1 MQHGT
6 WKLSFHEKQ
15 MLTVIVIVTV
25 TVAAA
30 IVIDTGCNVDGIR
43 SFDGS
48 TQQLLD

>member
-1 MQHGT
+1 MKKQ
-6 WKLSFHEKQ
+6 KLL
-15 MLTVIVIVTV
+15 LTVIVIVTV

-30 IVIDTGCNVDGIR
+30 IVIDTGYNVDGIR